1 MPLWYAA
8 ALAYQSALHAI
19 FFIVFLNG
27 KHPARA
33 FGILWTLLVFVLFPI
48 GSWIG
53 EYDLF
58 IKNAFF
64 CGSLVV
70 LCRFLFRDQ
79 KMRKII
85 LAVLLYEIML
95 VLFEILAVP
104 TMYLLFGFVPDLR
117 M

>member
-58 IKNAFF
+58 IKTRFF
-64 CGSLVV
+64 AGPL
-70 LCRFLFRDQ
+70 LCFAGFCFAT
-79 KMRKII
+79 RK
-85 LAVLLYEIML
+85 
-95 VLFEILAVP
+95 
-104 TMYLLFGFVPDLR
+104 
-117 M
+117 